1 MIGRRGFL
9 AGVAALAA
17 RGGASVASEG
27 FEVSLSEPEWRA
39 WLTPAQFAV
48 LREEHTERPYS
59 SPLNGEKRAGRY
71 LRVGCALPVY
81 DAATKFDSG
90 TGWPSF
96 WAAVSGNVG
105 TRQDFRRVLSRTE
118 AHCRRCGGHLG
129 HVFVDGPPPTGM
141 RHCING
147 LALDFRPSS

>member
-1 MIGRRGFL
+1 MIGRRRFL

-17 RGGASVASEG
+17 RGGTAVASEA
-27 FEVSLSEPEWRA
+27 FEVSLSEAEWRA
-39 WLTPAQFAV
+39 RLTPEQFAV

-59 SPLNGEKRAGRY
+59 SPFNGEKRAGLY
-71 LRVGCALPVY
+71 LCAGCALPVY

-96 WAAVSGNVG
+96 WAAVPGNVG
-105 TRQDFRRVLSRTE
+105 TRQDFRLVLPRTE
-118 AHCRRCGGHLG
+118 VHCRRCGGHLG
-129 HVFVDGPPPTGM
+129 HVFGDEPPPTGM

-147 LALDFRPSS
+147 LGLDFRPSS